1 MIRTTNI
8 RAALTFTV
16 LGYTGA
22 LLFVIAASIAVLESA
37 NVAFEKMYHGETAA
51 LTALA
56 DSTDNLSQARIDLGG
71 YETLMAQ
78 GKPTAPTLARVH
90 AALAASDRALAVFGA
105 LPLANDAEASL
116 AAALRTARGKL
127 VKEVIAP
134 EVSALDQD
142 DFASFRMIERQAPEA
157 IFTDYKQAAR
167 QLMDFQVQ
175 AQSRHFS
182 AVHDRF
188 RGLLALFS
196 IVGFAAVAFAVL
208 ARTFLRAAIVTPIAK
223 AIEHFERIAKGDLT
237 ATIETA
243 GGGDMGRLMSAL
255 ARMQQS
261 LAAAVTRVREGT
273 AEIRHGVHDMASGN
287 ADLSARTERQAA
299 VLEETAASL
308 EALTATVAQNAH
320 HARDARALA
329 ETASVTA
336 QRGGQAVGEIVDAV
350 ADMSADSEHIV
361 DIIRAIEGIAFQT
374 NILALNAAVEAAR
387 AGEQGRGFA
396 VVAGEVRALAQRSA
410 VAAKEIRELMTA
422 SVAKVKDG
430 TQLAERARTTM
441 ADVVGAAREVTQIVA
456 EISAASE
463 RQSLGIDEI
472 NVAISQMDRATQQNA
487 ALVEQAAGA
496 SASLEEQ
503 ARMLDETV
511 ATFRLHAGDGVAAM
525 APTPV
530 PLAHGTRQTYSL
542 DPA

>member
-1 MIRTTNI
+1 MIRATNI
-8 RAALTFTV
+8 RAALTLTI

-22 LLFVIAASIAVLESA
+22 LVFVIAASIAVLQSA

-56 DSTDNLSQARIDLGG
+56 DSTDNLSQARIDLGA
-71 YETLMAQ
+71 YETLVAQ
-78 GKPTAPTLARVH
+78 GKPTAPTLERVH
-90 AALAASDRALAVFGA
+90 AALAASDRALATFGT
-105 LPLANDAEASL
+105 LPLSNEAEASL
-116 AAALRTARGKL
+116 AAALRAARGKL
-127 VKEVIAP
+127 IKEVIAP

-142 DFASFRMIERQAPEA
+142 DFASFRMIERQAPDA

-175 AQSRHFS
+175 AQSRHFT

-188 RGLLALFS
+188 RGLLWLFS
-196 IVGFAAVAFAVL
+196 VVGLASVAFAVL
-208 ARTFLRAAIVTPIAK
+208 ARRFLRAAIITPIGA

-237 ATIETA
+237 TTIDTS
-243 GGGDMGRLMSAL
+243 GSGDMGRLIAGL
-255 ARMQQS
+255 AHMQDS

-287 ADLSARTERQAA
+287 ADLSERTERQAA
-299 VLEETAASL
+299 ALEQTAASL
-308 EALTATVAQNAH
+308 EALTTSVAENAR
-320 HARDARALA
+320 HASEARALA
-329 ETASVTA
+329 ETASTTA
-336 QRGGQAVGEIVDAV
+336 QRGGEAVSEIVVAV

-361 DIIRAIEGIAFQT
+361 DIIGAIEGIAFQT

-422 SVAKVKDG
+422 SVAKVQSG
-430 TQLAERARTTM
+430 TQVAERARATM
-441 ADVVGAAREVTQIVA
+441 AKVVDAAREVTQVVA
-456 EISAASE
+456 EISAAST
-463 RQSLGIDEI
+463 RQSSGIDEI
-472 NVAISQMDRATQQNA
+472 NVVVSHMDRTTQQNA

-496 SASLEEQ
+496 AASLEEQ

-511 ATFRLHAGDGVAAM
+511 AAFRLRADEHPASMRA
-525 APTPV
+525 
-530 PLAHGTRQTYSL
+530 PLAHGRLPAHSL
-542 DPA
+542 NPV